1 MKMKDK
7 LKFLQIDSSNEA
19 YLFLKLHLNGEESHI
34 LIEEK
39 RCHLKKLVPAIKD
52 ILESKNCK
60 ISDLDFIA
68 LNEGPGSWTGLRIA
82 FSTVKILAQVNN
94 IKVILYSNFDNIV
107 KDSNDSS
114 GVFLIKASNE
124 NYYYYVVFDN
134 NPVGHGVISKNDL
147 NNLYP
152 DLKRYYSKEK
162 DFNVNYELEESFSL
176 ERFADIKNMEPF
188 YLAEGVIFNKFE

>member
-1 MKMKDK
+1 MKDK
-7 LKFLQIDSSNEA
+7 LKFLQIDSSNED
-19 YLFLKLHLNGEESHI
+19 YLFLKLHINGAESHI

-39 RCHLKKLVPAIKD
+39 RCHLKKLVPAIQE
-52 ILESKNCK
+52 ILYQKEFK
-60 ISDLDFIA
+60 ISELDFIA

-124 NYYYYVVFDN
+124 NFYFYVMMDN
-134 NPVGHGVISKNDL
+134 NPIQHGVISKK
-147 NNLYP
+147 NLSDFYP
-152 DLKRYYSKEK
+152 DLKKYYAKEK
-162 DFNVNYELEESFSL
+162 DFNVTYELLESYSL
-176 ERFADIKNMEPF
+176 VRFADVKNIEPF